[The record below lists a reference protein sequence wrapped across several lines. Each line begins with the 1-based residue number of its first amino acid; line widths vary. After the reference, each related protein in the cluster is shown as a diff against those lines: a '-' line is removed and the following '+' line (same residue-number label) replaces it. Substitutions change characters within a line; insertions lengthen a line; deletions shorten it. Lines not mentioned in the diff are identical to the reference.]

1 MKNNFS
7 KNLSEEHN
15 IGFSFLQIFMPSFLE
30 DNWILP
36 AASVLSLLE
45 LLFGPTSPIS
55 NQKRETEP
63 QSFSGHGWN
72 TALLEGS

>member
-15 IGFSFLQIFMPSFLE
+15 ISFSFLQIFMPSFLE

-63 QSFSGHGWN
+63 LRGSQAMVG
-72 TALLEGS
+72 TLLF